1 MEEFMIKK
9 MFEPITIGDVYLKN
23 RIVFTPCAEYMQD
36 AVCSVSEQQ
45 VNYFAERA
53 RGGVGL
59 ICQNSYAS
67 DFQDHAMSRLDSNW
81 KLPRFSYLTQ
91 AVHAH
96 GAKMALMLSAGRGRK
111 FPEDSGEPPLAA
123 SAIPVM
129 SDPDMIAREMTTDQV
144 YELIG
149 MYKRNAGYAKRAD
162 YDFIMIQGYG
172 GYLIDEF
179 MTELWNKRIDEFGGS
194 LEARLNFP
202 KKLIEA
208 IREVNGDDYP
218 IIFKMSPEHMIP
230 GGREIDEGVEIAK
243 WLEREMKVAAIE
255 IDTGCHEVW
264 YRLIPPVWQ
273 QERQH
278 QFAAAKIIKEHV
290 KSIPVFTMG
299 KVGDPEEAERVF
311 EEGCT
316 DLVALGRSFIA
327 DAEWANKVA
336 EDRVEDIIPCICCLE
351 GCVGR
356 VDPLK
361 TLGCAVNPKTGLEGV
376 LRTDVANVP
385 KKIIVVGAG
394 PAGFWAAQT
403 AAERGYDVE
412 VWEKSTKI
420 GGLLNPASS
429 PAFKKEMIR
438 LLDHYK
444 AQFYKNPKIRLR
456 LNHLATAE
464 NLLDSNADVIILAT
478 GGIPIVPAIDGVDK
492 PFVHQATDVLQDKK
506 KYGRKC
512 VVIGAGYV
520 GCETACHLDYIGKD
534 VTLIEM
540 RGSTLP
546 DFPEAEGTI
555 KGFGYPEMNRMMMNH
570 MIYDESHIDV
580 RVNTKLLSI
589 KEGNVVV
596 EGEGKKE
603 KIECDE
609 VVFAIGFTPNFTLE
623 RQLQGKIRV
632 ITVGDANK
640 PGKVID
646 AVWAGYASAASL

>member
-1 MEEFMIKK
+1 MIKK
-9 MFEPITIGDVYLKN
+9 MFEPITIGGVYIKN

-59 ICQNSYAS
+59 VCQNSYAS

-129 SDPDMIAREMTTDQV
+129 SDPGMIAREMTNEQV

-149 MYKRNAGYAKRAD
+149 MYKRSAGYAKKAD

-179 MTELWNKRIDEFGGS
+179 MSELWNTRKDEFGGS
-194 LEARLNFP
+194 FENRMRFPRL
-202 KKLIEA
+202 LIEA
-208 IREVNGDDYP
+208 IREANGPDFP
-218 IIFKMSPEHMIP
+218 IIFKMTPEHMIP
-230 GGREIDEGVEIAK
+230 GGREMDEGIRLAK
-243 WLEREMKVAAIE
+243 WLEEEMKVAAIQ

-264 YRLIPPVWQ
+264 YRLIPPVWR
-273 QERQH
+273 QERQY
-278 QFAAAKIIKEHV
+278 QFEAAKIIKEHV

-311 EEGCT
+311 DEGCT
-316 DLVALGRSFIA
+316 DLVAVGRSFIA
-327 DAEWANKVA
+327 DAEWANKIA
-336 EDRVEDIIPCICCLE
+336 EDRTEDIIPCICCLE

-376 LRTDVANVP
+376 LRVERVKVP
-385 KKIIVVGAG
+385 KKIIVVGSG
-394 PAGFWAAQT
+394 PAGFWAART
-403 AAERGYDVE
+403 AAERGCEVE
-412 VWEKSTKI
+412 LWEKSTKI
-420 GGLLNPASS
+420 GGLLNPASA
-429 PAFKKEMIR
+429 PAFKKEIVR

-444 AQFYKNPKIRLR
+444 AQLYKNPNIRLR
-456 LNHLATAE
+456 LNRLAAAE
-464 NLLDSNADVIILAT
+464 NLLEARPDAVIVAA
-478 GGIPIVPAIDGVDK
+478 GGIPITPNLPGIDK
-492 PFVHQATDVLQDKK
+492 PFVHKATDALQDKK
-506 KYGRKC
+506 RYGKKC
-512 VVIGAGYV
+512 VVVGAGFV
-520 GCETACHLDYIGKD
+520 GCETALHLDYIGKD
-534 VTLIEM
+534 VTMIEM

-546 DFPEAEGTI
+546 DFPEASGTI
-555 KGFGYPEMNRMMMNH
+555 KGFGYPEMNRMMINH
-570 MIYDESHIDV
+570 MIYDESGIDV
-580 RVNTKLLSI
+580 RVDTKLVSI
-589 KEGNVVV
+589 ENGFVTV
-596 EGEGKKE
+596 EANGKQD

-609 VVFAIGFTPNFTLE
+609 VMLALGFKPNFELE
-623 RQLQGKIRV
+623 KALVGKVRV
-632 ITVGDANK
+632 ITIGDANK
-640 PGKVID
+640 AGKVID
-646 AVWAGYASAASL
+646 AVWAGYAAAASI